1 MTSVKK
7 NLTTLGYVTINNQH
21 AFSQGKNGFQISPR
35 LQELMVYCGTL
46 DTYENCNEVIRKFI
60 DIEVSA
66 TQVHRVTTLYGEEI
80 GKTINEEVIL
90 TPSKKD
96 EVMYAMADGAMVL
109 TREEGWKEVK
119 VGRIFKGSD
128 CIHAGE
134 KPGWISNSQYV
145 AHLGG
150 HVEFTSR
157 MEKLLDNYMT
167 QKQLIIF
174 ISDGAKWIKNWVE
187 DAYPNAISILDYYH
201 AVEYLCGFASKY
213 FTEDEKKE
221 AWVEK
226 QKKLLLQSKV
236 KQVIKN
242 VKALK
247 SSIPEANT
255 LIDYYQNNETRMDY
269 AYYQTIGTGLIGSG
283 AIESAHRTVV
293 QKRMKLSGQRWS
305 NRGAKNMLNLR
316 VTRMNKQWPK
326 IIALT
331 KVDFVKSAA

>member
-134 KPGWISNSQYV
+134 KPGWISNS
-145 AHLGG
+145 
-150 HVEFTSR
+150 SR
-157 MEKLLDNYMT
+157 
-167 QKQLIIF
+167 QLRDSSFRRACRIYQ
-174 ISDGAKWIKNWVE
+174 SDGKTVRQLY
-187 DAYPNAISILDYYH
+187 D
-201 AVEYLCGFASKY
+201 
-213 FTEDEKKE
+213 
-221 AWVEK
+221 
-226 QKKLLLQSKV
+226 
-236 KQVIKN
+236 
-242 VKALK
+242 
-247 SSIPEANT
+247 PEAAN
-255 LIDYYQNNETRMDY
+255 YFYFRRGKMD
-269 AYYQTIGTGLIGSG
+269 
-283 AIESAHRTVV
+283 
-293 QKRMKLSGQRWS
+293 
-305 NRGAKNMLNLR
+305 
-316 VTRMNKQWPK
+316 
-326 IIALT
+326 
-331 KVDFVKSAA
+331 